1 MKNLLISNFA
11 AAVILLFGS
20 IAEVN
25 GDLLTYEVVGATI
38 TIRDCKETASGALA
52 IPPTYDGKPVTRIG
66 ENAFRDCSNL
76 TSVTIPDNVTRIGNK
91 AFADCSSLMN
101 VTISNNVTRIG
112 EWAFEG
118 CSSLTSMNIGNSV
131 IRIGEYAFNGCTS
144 LTSVTIPDSVISIY
158 NGTFEGCTSLIIINF
173 RDVYNKFGGDSPKL
187 NGAKVFINPD
197 AIGFGETYGGL
208 PVVYKTVLPTDHFTY
223 KVSGNTVTIRDC
235 KETISGALAIP
246 LTYDGKP
253 VISIGNIAFRNCYS
267 LTSVIIGNNV
277 TSIGN
282 WAFDGCHSL
291 TNMTIPDSVTRI
303 GSFAFRGCS
312 SLKSITFEG
321 NAPSSLGT
329 DVFKYLSIGATITV
343 PVGATGFA
351 EMFEGFPV
359 IIQGALEINI
369 FRKTGST
376 FTISF
381 ESKLGATYVIEVTHD
396 LKQWDEIGEI
406 KGTGSSVEFTDWRE
420 AHFQKQYYRLKL
432 LEE

>member
-1 MKNLLISNFA
+1 MPSVA
-11 AAVILLFGS
+11 AL
-20 IAEVN
+20 
-25 GDLLTYEVVGATI
+25 
-38 TIRDCKETASGALA
+38 
-52 IPPTYDGKPVTRIG
+52 
-66 ENAFRDCSNL
+66 
-76 TSVTIPDNVTRIGNK
+76 
-91 AFADCSSLMN
+91 
-101 VTISNNVTRIG
+101 
-112 EWAFEG
+112 
-118 CSSLTSMNIGNSV
+118 
-131 IRIGEYAFNGCTS
+131 S

-158 NGTFEGCTSLIIINF
+158 NGTFEGCTSLMIIKF
-173 RDVYNKFGGDSPKL
+173 GDVYNKFGGDAPKL
-187 NGAKVFINPD
+187 YGAKVFINPD

-208 PVVYKTVLPTDHFTY
+208 PVVYKTVLPTDHLTY

-303 GSFAFRGCS
+303 GGFAFRGCS

>member
-1 MKNLLISNFA
+1 M
-11 AAVILLFGS
+11 
-20 IAEVN
+20 
-25 GDLLTYEVVGATI
+25 
-38 TIRDCKETASGALA
+38 
-52 IPPTYDGKPVTRIG
+52 
-66 ENAFRDCSNL
+66 
-76 TSVTIPDNVTRIGNK
+76 
-91 AFADCSSLMN
+91 
-101 VTISNNVTRIG
+101 
-112 EWAFEG
+112 
-118 CSSLTSMNIGNSV
+118 
-131 IRIGEYAFNGCTS
+131 
-144 LTSVTIPDSVISIY
+144 
-158 NGTFEGCTSLIIINF
+158 IINF
-173 RDVYNKFGGDSPKL
+173 GGDSNKFGGDAPKL
-187 NGAKVFINPD
+187 YGTKVFSKVSDNAKVFINPD

-208 PVVYKTVLPTDHFTY
+208 PVVYKTVLPTDHLTY
-223 KVSGNTVTIRDC
+223 KVSGNTVTITDC

-253 VISIGNIAFRNCYS
+253 VTSIGNIAFKNCNS

-329 DVFKYLSIGATITV
+329 DVFKYLSIVATITV
-343 PVGATGFA
+343 PVGATGFG

-359 IIQGALEINI
+359 IIQGELEINT
-369 FRKTGST
+369 FSKTSSP

-396 LKQWDEIGEI
+396 LKQWGEHGEVQ
-406 KGTGSSVEFTDWRE
+406 GTGSSVEFTDWRE
-420 AHFQKQYYRLKL
+420 ALFQKQYYRLKL